1 MLGRVPCHLG
11 FLLSGLAYF
20 MTLALPWHSIRPR
33 DRNVYHDSEL
43 CPVGQAIDP
52 KYRKQG
58 RRCRMRCATCAKLG
72 APAATAARLA
82 QLLPL

>member
-1 MLGRVPCHLG
+1 
-11 FLLSGLAYF
+11 
-20 MTLALPWHSIRPR
+20 MTLISPWHSIRQR
-33 DRNVYHDSEL
+33 DRNVYHDNIL
-43 CPVGQAIDP
+43 CPIGQAIDP

-58 RRCRMRCATCAKLG
+58 HRCRMRCATCAKLG